1 MLKFKFQ
8 KFKLRKKDSRDASN
22 LFIKNF
28 LNLHNNTPR
37 KKEFST
43 VLKKKIL
50 DLIFYQ
56 EKKEKD

>member
-1 MLKFKFQ
+1 MLKFKF
-8 KFKLRKKDSRDASN
+8 RKKDSRDASN